1 MNQYPLENLTWQEF
15 EELVILICQEIL
27 GIAAQKFADGKDGAR
42 DSSFNGT
49 AKLYPSENNPWNGV
63 FIIQAKHTKTINA
76 STSDN
81 DFFENKTSLIKKEIN
96 RLKEVKEKESIENY
110 IIFTNRKHSGTKY
123 SEVIQYIKSELE
135 IQNVEIIGK
144 ELIELYL
151 NKYPH
156 VAHTVGL
163 SKFMFPLRFR
173 EKNIKEVIIAFS
185 DTIGDLA
192 HNVDHYLQ
200 DYTQISKERKNELNN
215 LAKDYFEFMKQRSLP
230 YFNQIEEFLKSP
242 SNTVFTR
249 KYSNTVSD
257 LQATI
262 LLERDRFGEFQ
273 HLLEHIINYVVENN
287 KEDLEDFSRVVRV
300 FVHFMYFNCDIGIKN
315 VTTA

>member
-1 MNQYPLENLTWQEF
+1 MNTYPLENLTWQEF

-49 AKLYPSENNPWNGV
+49 ANRYPSENKPWNGV

-81 DFFENKTSLIKKEIN
+81 DFFENQTSLIKKEIK
-96 RLKEVKEKESIENY
+96 RLKQVKENEGIDNY

-123 SEVIQYIKSELE
+123 SEVIQHVKDELE
-135 IQNVEIIGK
+135 IENVEIIGK

-151 NKYPH
+151 NKYPYI
-156 VAHTVGL
+156 AHNIGL

-173 EKNIKEVIIAFS
+173 EKNIKEVILAFS
-185 DTIGDLA
+185 DAIEDLTN
-192 HNVDHYLQ
+192 NVEHYLQ
-200 DYTQISKERKNELNN
+200 DYTQISKERKNDLNN
-215 LAKDYFEFMKQRSLP
+215 LAKVYFEFIKDHSLP
-230 YFNQIEEFLKSP
+230 YFKQIEEFLKSP

-257 LQATI
+257 LQAKI
-262 LLERDRFGEFQ
+262 VLERDRFGEFQ
-273 HLLEHIINYVVENN
+273 HLLEHIIEYVVENN
-287 KEDLEDFSRVVRV
+287 KEDLEDFSSVVRV

-315 VTTA
+315 ATTT

>member
-1 MNQYPLENLTWQEF
+1 MNTYFLENLTWQEF

-42 DSSFNGT
+42 DSSFDAT
-49 AKLYPSENNPWNGV
+49 AKLYPSENDPWNGV

-76 STSDN
+76 STSDK
-81 DFFENKTSLIKKEIN
+81 DFFEYKSSHIKKEIK
-96 RLKEVKEKESIENY
+96 RLKEVKEKEHIDNY
-110 IIFTNRKHSGTKY
+110 IIFTNRKNSGTKY
-123 SEVIQYIKSELE
+123 SEIIKYIKDELQIE
-135 IQNVEIIGK
+135 NVAIIGK
-144 ELIELYL
+144 ESIESYL

-156 VAHTVGL
+156 VAHSIGL

-185 DTIGDLA
+185 ETIEDLT
-192 HNVDHYLQ
+192 NNIENYLQ

-215 LAKDYFEFMKQRSLP
+215 LGKEYFEFIKEHSLP

-242 SNTVFTR
+242 SNTIFTR

-257 LQATI
+257 LQAKI

-273 HLLEHIINYVVENN
+273 HLLEHIIDYVVENN
-287 KEDLEDFSRVVRV
+287 KDDLEDFSSVVRV
-300 FVHFMYFNCDIGIKN
+300 FVHFMYFNCDIGKKN
-315 VTTA
+315 VAST